1 MAAPAAPPPAAPA
14 KPAAPAGNV
23 GSVTPSSKGE
33 IHVTTAGMSNQ
44 TPVEQPKPAAPA
56 QPSAKDKMFER
67 MGAKIK
73 PGTGVD
79 PFPEKPTVPD
89 APKPDLPRKSE
100 IETAEVV
107 DDQPEPP
114 DPKAKTGDAKDK
126 KVNPWKLVDEH
137 KTARAKLETEL
148 VELKKLVPNE
158 AARKKEVAELEQYRK
173 RAQELEDEIRFVN
186 YEKSPEFQDK
196 YQKPYKEAWTKAMNE
211 LRELT
216 IEQEDGTHRQVSPND
231 LLRLVNAP
239 LGQAREMAETMFG
252 AFANDVMVHR
262 KEIKNLFDKQ
272 SSALEEARTK
282 GAERERTMLESY
294 QNMTQTMQKTVSG
307 HWQKAQEAALADAN
321 IGKYLKPIEGNEEHN
336 TRLTKAQELID
347 QAFKENPLDPRLTE
361 EQREAIVKRHAALRN
376 RAIAYGP
383 LMNENK
389 TLQARVSELEEKLKQ
404 YQGSTPETTGTQPR
418 NGDTTPANP
427 RDAMWGRLGK
437 LAKNPR

>member
-1 MAAPAAPPPAAPA
+1 
-14 KPAAPAGNV
+14 
-23 GSVTPSSKGE
+23 VTPSSKGE
-33 IHVTTAGMSNQ
+33 IHVTTSGMSNAV
-44 TPVEQPKPAAPA
+44 PVEPAKPAAPD

-67 MGAKIK
+67 MGARIK
-73 PGTGVD
+73 PGTGID
-79 PFPEKPTVPD
+79 QTPEKPLGTLP
-89 APKPDLPRKSE
+89 AEPQPRKSE
-100 IETAEVV
+100 VETPEVT
-107 DDQPEPP
+107 DDQHEPTEA
-114 DPKAKTGDAKDK
+114 KAKPGDTKDK

-137 KTARAKLETEL
+137 KSARAKLETEL

-158 AARKKEVAELEQYRK
+158 EIRKREMAELEQYRK
-173 RAQELEDEIRFVN
+173 RAKELEDEIRFVN

-196 YQKPYKEAWTKAMNE
+196 YQKPYKEAWTKAMGE
-211 LRELT
+211 LGELT
-216 IEQEDGTHRQVSPND
+216 IEQEDGSRRQVSPND

-262 KEIKNLFDKQ
+262 KEIKNLFEKQ
-272 SSALEEARTK
+272 ASALEEARTK
-282 GAERERTMLESY
+282 GAERERAMLDSY

-347 QAFKENPLDPRLTE
+347 QAFRENPLDPRLTE
-361 EQREAIVKRHAALRN
+361 EQRESIVKRHAALRN

-389 TLQARVSELEEKLKQ
+389 TLQARVTELEEKLKQ
-404 YQGSTPETTGTQPR
+404 YQGSAPETTGTQPKT
-418 NGDTTPANP
+418 DTTPVNG

-437 LAKNPR
+437 LANNPR

>member
-14 KPAAPAGNV
+14 APAKPAAPAPNV

-33 IHVTTAGMSNQ
+33 IHVTTAGMSNAVKVPD
-44 TPVEQPKPAAPA
+44 TSDTKIPVGPT
-56 QPSAKDKMFER
+56 AKEKMFEKL
-67 MGAKIK
+67 GARIK
-73 PGTGVD
+73 PGTGID
-79 PFPEKPTVPD
+79 QFPEKPTVPD

-100 IETAEVV
+100 IETAEVP

-114 DPKAKTGDAKDK
+114 DPKAKTGEK

-137 KTARAKLETEL
+137 KTARARLETEL

-158 AARKKEVAELEQYRK
+158 AARKKEVAELEAYRK

-186 YEKSPEFQDK
+186 YEKSPEFQEK

-216 IEQEDGTHRQVSPND
+216 IEDHGTERQVSPND
-231 LLRLVNAP
+231 LLKLVNAP
-239 LGQAREMAETMFG
+239 LGQAREMAEAMFG
-252 AFANDVMVHR
+252 DFANDVMVHR

-418 NGDTTPANP
+418 NGDTTPANS